1 MYQTIH
7 ALAQEFL
14 QAGMAPPAPADYSS
28 GAAVP
33 KEQIEAAATAVEE
46 EVNTIRIMRG
56 RQKLHPEMTLGDYGM
71 VGPREVHLCCQA
83 CETSAHKIAQR
94 SKQIGF
100 GRNTIGYER
109 YSEYVPRR
117 QRRWP
122 QVSRPT
128 NDRHRRANMHS
139 CCRWTGACRLTSRPP
154 GPVART
160 QHQDTPDVAQFC
172 SKRAF
177 DGQIRAWR
185 RYLHTWDDK
194 PPKNPPAHVGG
205 GDDQASFVAR
215 GSGGAAAAGGGG
227 AGVVA
232 AAAAPALDYV
242 SDSDEEQP
250 SSTAATAA
258 PLGGDDQAA
267 GAEAAGAGGGGELL
281 GCFVLDVVGSHGGGA
296 AGAAPGPPPGVGV
309 ARGGGGPPGIGGGP
323 PGIGGAPPPPPGIGG
338 GPLPPPGIGSA
349 GGMAPLGGTA
359 GAAAAAAAGTVS
371 VTPSLGAAQPVVAS
385 SSQPINSADDYDS
398 DASDE

>member
-122 QVSRPT
+122 QVSRPPT
-128 NDRHRRANMHS
+128 IG
-139 CCRWTGACRLTSRPP
+139 TGVQTCIP
-154 GPVART
+154 
-160 QHQDTPDVAQFC
+160 
-172 SKRAF
+172 
-177 DGQIRAWR
+177 
-185 RYLHTWDDK
+185 
-194 PPKNPPAHVGG
+194 
-205 GDDQASFVAR
+205 
-215 GSGGAAAAGGGG
+215 AAAGQ
-227 AGVVA
+227 
-232 AAAAPALDYV
+232 AP
-242 SDSDEEQP
+242 
-250 SSTAATAA
+250 
-258 PLGGDDQAA
+258 
-267 GAEAAGAGGGGELL
+267 
-281 GCFVLDVVGSHGGGA
+281 VG
-296 AGAAPGPPPGVGV
+296 
-309 ARGGGGPPGIGGGP
+309 
-323 PGIGGAPPPPPGIGG
+323 
-338 GPLPPPGIGSA
+338 
-349 GGMAPLGGTA
+349 
-359 GAAAAAAAGTVS
+359 
-371 VTPSLGAAQPVVAS
+371 
-385 SSQPINSADDYDS
+385 
-398 DASDE
+398 